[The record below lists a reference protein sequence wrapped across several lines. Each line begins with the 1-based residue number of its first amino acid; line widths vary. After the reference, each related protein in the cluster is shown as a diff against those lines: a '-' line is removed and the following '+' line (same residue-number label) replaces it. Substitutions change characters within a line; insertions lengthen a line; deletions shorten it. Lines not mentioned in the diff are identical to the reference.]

1 MAVTRDV
8 VARLPGTAS
17 TGTLILMA
25 HHDSVQVSFGGNDDG
40 SGVSTLL
47 EIARALTSGAPPA
60 DDVVFLFTDAEQA
73 CLCGAESFVARNR
86 WGRAARWCRTSS
98 RAARPDRR

>member
-1 MAVTRDV
+1 
-8 VARLPGTAS
+8 
-17 TGTLILMA
+17 MA

-60 DDVVFLFTDAEQA
+60 NDVVFLCTDAEQA